1 MSGYTRNRSRGIA
14 HPVPVLG
21 ATLFALCGVATAQ
34 QPETSVAAA
43 AGSTTTA
50 TSDALLNTDNTQKQK
65 KKNGPAAVPQTAALA
80 TAQSTAPAMS
90 TVQSYP
96 PSTATPLPNSNEQ
109 GQVPLDESFA
119 PLTHDEWVRET
130 RRKALED
137 TKWDVQ
143 LRTYYLDRDKYDD
156 SQSEAWAIGGSLGLK
171 TGYFREF
178 FALGATAYT
187 SLRLHGPEDK
197 DGTLLLKPGQHSYA
211 VLGELYGEFLLN
223 PDTRLTAGWRGIDTP
238 YINRNDS
245 RMTPNTFEL
254 LVVQGLYGG
263 KDGAPEW
270 RVGGGYVNKIKERN
284 DDEFVPMS
292 EDAGAPEGFERGVW
306 AAGANYKAGN
316 FSVGAIDY
324 YSDDIINIFYTEGKY
339 GLPLSERMRLQ
350 FALQYSDQQSV
361 GDNLIAADDFSAR
374 QWGGKAELSWGGA
387 LFTTAYTSTS
397 GDANMRSPW
406 SSYPGYTSVQ
416 VEDFNRDGEDAW
428 MLRAG
433 YNFQSVKGLGI
444 YGLWVNGSDPEDPLQ
459 YARDEYD
466 LNLQWTV
473 PEGVLKGLMMR
484 LRYARVDQQDP
495 AGTELDDLRIMI
507 YYDPPSL

>member
-1 MSGYTRNRSRGIA
+1 MAHRTRA
-14 HPVPVLG
+14 LG
-21 ATLFALCGVATAQ
+21 ATLFALSGMAMAQ
-34 QPETSVAAA
+34 QPETPVTA
-43 AGSTTTA
+43 TTA
-50 TSDALLNTDNTQKQK
+50 TAAAPADAPAGTDPQK
-65 KKNGPAAVPQTAALA
+65 KKQKAQVAQASAPAM
-80 TAQSTAPAMS
+80 AQGTAPA
-90 TVQSYP
+90 TTAQAAP
-96 PSTATPLPNSNEQ
+96 PSASSQSTTAASERQTSTEQ
-109 GQVPLDESFA
+109 GQSPLDESFA

-130 RRKALED
+130 RRKAWQD

-143 LRTYYLDRDKYDD
+143 LRTYYLTRDKYDD
-156 SQSEAWAIGGSLGLK
+156 SESEAWAIGGSLGFK
-171 TGYFREF
+171 TGYFREIF
-178 FALGATAYT
+178 SLGATAYT
-187 SLRLHGPEDK
+187 SVRLHGPEDK
-197 DGTLLLKPGQHSYA
+197 DGTLLLKPGQHSYV
-211 VLGELYGEFLLN
+211 VLGELYGEFLLT

-254 LVVQGLYGG
+254 VTVQGLYGG
-263 KDGAPEW
+263 KDGEPEW

-306 AAGANYKAGN
+306 VGGANYKTGD
-316 FSVGAIDY
+316 FSIGAIDY

-339 GLPLSERMRLQ
+339 VLPLGDNMKLQ

-374 QWGGKAELSWGGA
+374 QWGGKAELAWGGA
-387 LFTTAYTSTS
+387 LFTTAYTSAS
-397 GDANMRSPW
+397 GDANMRNPW
-406 SSYPGYTSVQ
+406 SGYPGYTSVQ

-433 YNFQSVKGLGI
+433 YNFQSVKGLGL
-444 YGLWVNGSDPEDPLQ
+444 YGLWVNGSDPEDPGQ
-459 YARDEYD
+459 FARDEYD

-473 PEGVLKGLMMR
+473 PEGMLKGLMMR
-484 LRYARVDQQDP
+484 LRYARVDQDD
-495 AGTELDDLRIMI
+495 GTELDDLRVMV